1 MAKKVRTL
9 DTPFRKG
16 ERVQTTCELG
26 DMAVGVPGKVK
37 LANGLGNYRRYWVMF
52 EDGRIRGQVSHDQLV
67 RPAQQAEWLQRLEDR
82 ERAAQESVDVVSEAT
97 ADNGGSESAA
107 TGLAALVPAHLL
119 ERSRAAKARLTG

>member
-16 ERVQTTCELG
+16 ERVQTTCEVS
-26 DMAVGVPGKVK
+26 DVAVGASGKVK

-52 EDGRIRGQVSHDQLV
+52 DDGRIRGQVSHDQLV
-67 RPAQQAEWLQRLEDR
+67 RPAQQAEWLQRVEDR
-82 ERAAQESVDVVSEAT
+82 ERATHESAEAVDETT
-97 ADNGGSESAA
+97 ADNGGAESEA

-119 ERSRAAKARLTG
+119 ERSRAAKARLTA